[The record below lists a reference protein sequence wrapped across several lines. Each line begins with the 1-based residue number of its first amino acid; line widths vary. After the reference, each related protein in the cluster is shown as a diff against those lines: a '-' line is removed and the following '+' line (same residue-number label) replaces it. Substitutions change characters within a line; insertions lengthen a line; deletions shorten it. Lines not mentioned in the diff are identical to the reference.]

1 MRAYDGTIGW
11 EEEPGQGVEELTG
24 GALDNI
30 RDEGEN
36 AIEGPLLDYAAKGN
50 RVEYLGKETIDG
62 KPCFKLRTT
71 LKDGTTI
78 VQYLDAKSML
88 EIHEEIDRDVNGKRI
103 LIVEDVGDYRDVD
116 GVKLAHSFVSGPK
129 EDPRRTKLT
138 IDKYT
143 LNATVDPQLF
153 AKPVPAGQ

>member
-1 MRAYDGTIGW
+1 MESLALSLEPRLKTEPRLCTTWMR
-11 EEEPGQGVEELTG
+11 
-24 GALDNI
+24 
-30 RDEGEN
+30 
-36 AIEGPLLDYAAKGN
+36 
-50 RVEYLGKETIDG
+50 
-62 KPCFKLRTT
+62 
-71 LKDGTTI
+71 
-78 VQYLDAKSML
+78 KSML